1 MLEVASSFLFH
12 SIRALA
18 DRVSTDT
25 AAMRRAM
32 RGLGYP
38 ATLSSAYS
46 IPGKAGGEFTLCQE
60 NWHRSLGLFKLAPVT
75 AIVATMEKAS
85 SSRLKANTLS
95 LSDAI
100 VLGLAS
106 SAPAQ
111 TMAVALPALVA
122 AIGYAALLPIACAF
136 VPMLGIALAYRHL
149 NRWDQSAGATYT
161 WVSKALH
168 PYLGFVAGWV
178 ILIYYTLGTTGMTL
192 PAGTYTLQLIAPG
205 VANNKVAAV
214 AVGSL
219 WNLTVTFLL
228 LAGIEVAA
236 RFQRALA
243 IFEYSVLFFF
253 AVLGIRA
260 LISGHAAA
268 SVTPAWF
275 GIYAIKTKE
284 FAAGILIAVFMY
296 SGWDAAIYVNEET
309 KNKEANPGRAAVS
322 SVVILLFVYSL
333 ITFAYQGILDPAAL
347 QSSAGNALAVIAQ
360 RLLPGPGSLLL
371 SVVVLLGTVACLQ
384 VAIVSASRLGFAMA
398 EDRVMPSFF
407 KIIHPRT
414 GSPWA
419 VTLFMG
425 GINLVFLMLT
435 AFEAGGT
442 REMLSN
448 IAGSLGIIASLFY
461 ALTAIAAVWQY
472 RGVLFENVGNFV
484 LGGLWPALGAIF
496 LLLVVIEAVVTGAVS
511 PAVLWSGLGA
521 SAIALPIALGIRYVG
536 KVPSLDRSR
545 TQAISVAKIED
556 LS

>member
-1 MLEVASSFLFH
+1 
-12 SIRALA
+12 
-18 DRVSTDT
+18 
-25 AAMRRAM
+25 
-32 RGLGYP
+32 
-38 ATLSSAYS
+38 
-46 IPGKAGGEFTLCQE
+46 
-60 NWHRSLGLFKLAPVT
+60 
-75 AIVATMEKAS
+75 MEKAS
-85 SSRLKANTLS
+85 GGRLKANTLS

-122 AIGYAALLPIACAF
+122 AIGYAGLLPLACAF
-136 VPMLGIALAYRHL
+136 VPMLGIALAYQHL

-178 ILIYYTLGTTGMTL
+178 ILMYYTLGTTGMTL
-192 PAGTYTLQLIAPG
+192 PAGTYTLQLLVPG
-205 VANNKVAAV
+205 VANNKMAAV

-228 LAGIEVAA
+228 LQGIEVAA

-243 IFEYSVLFFF
+243 VFEYSVLFFF
-253 AVLGIRA
+253 AILGIRA

-268 SVTPAWF
+268 SVTSAWF
-275 GIYAIKTKE
+275 GLSGASKTKE
-284 FAAGILIAVFMY
+284 FVAGTLIAVFMY

-309 KNKEANPGRAAVS
+309 KNKERNPGRAAVS
-322 SVVILLFVYSL
+322 SVVILLVVYSL

-407 KIIHPRT
+407 KIVHPRT

-448 IAGSLGIIASLFY
+448 IAGALGIIAALFY

-472 RGVLFENVGNFV
+472 RGVLFKNVGNFV
-484 LGGLWPALGAIF
+484 LGGLWPGLGAIF
-496 LLLVVIEAVVTGAVS
+496 LLFIVIEAVVTGAVS
-511 PAVLWSGLGA
+511 PTVLWSGLGA
-521 SAIALPIALGIRYVG
+521 SALALPIALGIRYVG
-536 KVPSLDRSR
+536 KVPFLDSSR
-545 TQAISVAKIED
+545 TQRTSVAKIEG

>member
-1 MLEVASSFLFH
+1 MAQPMKANLTGRERGARMERSS
-12 SIRALA
+12 
-18 DRVSTDT
+18 
-25 AAMRRAM
+25 
-32 RGLGYP
+32 
-38 ATLSSAYS
+38 
-46 IPGKAGGEFTLCQE
+46 GG
-60 NWHRSLGLFKLAPVT
+60 H
-75 AIVATMEKAS
+75 
-85 SSRLKANTLS
+85 LKADTLS

-111 TMAVALPALVA
+111 TMAVALPALVV
-122 AIGYAALLPIACAF
+122 AIGYAGLLPIACAF
-136 VPMLGIALAYRHL
+136 VPMLGIALGYQRL
-149 NRWDQSAGATYT
+149 NRWDQSTGATYT

-178 ILIYYTLGTTGMTL
+178 ILMYYTLGTTSMTV

-205 VANNKVAAV
+205 LANNKVAAV

-219 WNLTVTFLL
+219 WNLTVTLLL

-260 LISGHAAA
+260 LVSGHAAA
-268 SVTPAWF
+268 PLTRAWF
-275 GIYAIKTKE
+275 SVAGANKTKD
-284 FAAGILIAVFMY
+284 FLAGILIAVFMY
-296 SGWDAAIYVNEET
+296 SGWDAAVYVNQET
-309 KNKEANPGRAAVS
+309 KHKEANPGRAALS

-333 ITFAYQGILDPAAL
+333 ITFAYQGILDRAAL
-347 QSSAGNALAVIAQ
+347 QNSAGNALAVIAQ

-371 SVVVLLGTVACLQ
+371 SVVVLVGTVACLQ
-384 VAIVSASRLGFAMA
+384 VAIVSSSRLGFAMA

-407 KIIHPRT
+407 KIVHPRT

-425 GINLVFLMLT
+425 GVNLVFLMLT

-472 RGVLFENVGNFV
+472 RGVLFSNLGSFV
-484 LGGLWPALGAIF
+484 LGGLWPALGA
-496 LLLVVIEAVVTGAVS
+496 LSLLVIVTEAILTRAVS
-511 PAVLWSGLGA
+511 PTVLWAGLGA
-521 SAIALPIALGIRYVG
+521 SGVGLPIALGIRYLG
-536 KVPSLDRSR
+536 KVPLLDSSRS
-545 TQAISVAKIED
+545 QQSSVAKIED
-556 LS
+556 LT